1 MSRERIFAIFGK
13 DLRDAMRDTRLILAL
28 LMPLGLGLLYSLMF
42 SDDMRPQADLGSVSA
57 AASVLPGALRE
68 AASDAVTVR
77 LREAADESELR
88 RLVREEEIDI
98 GLVIPAGFDEALE
111 RGESPS
117 LTAVLPSSPTF
128 GGDYVAALL
137 EPVTQQLAG
146 QEPAVAIGRVTLEPG
161 RGSTAAALL
170 ALGQRRVFVLI
181 SLILMLVMIAAYAL
195 PSTVTEETEKKT
207 LEALTLI
214 SSHVEVIAA
223 KTLFGLTYC
232 AIALPLMLVVTRER
246 PAGVA
251 LFVAGMGLSAI
262 ALVGIGLFF
271 GGLIKTQSQLNN
283 WSSILVLP
291 LLAPSVTIGLPTP
304 EWVNAVLYVLPTT
317 HTMRL
322 GVNAFAGRVV
332 FEEMWV
338 SFAILAAWTA
348 VAYGLVWW
356 RLTRREAA

>member
-1 MSRERIFAIFGK
+1 VNRERIFAIFGK

-42 SDDMRPQADLGSVSA
+42 SDDMRPQADVGSVSA
-57 AASVLPGALRE
+57 AASVLPVALQE
-68 AASDAVTVR
+68 AAADAVTVR

-111 RGESPS
+111 RGESPP

-128 GGDYVAALL
+128 GADYVAALL

-146 QEPAVAIGRVTLEPG
+146 QEPAAAIDRVALEPA

-195 PSTVTEETEKKT
+195 PSTVTEETEKRT
-207 LEALTLI
+207 LDALTLI

-223 KTLFGLTYC
+223 KALFGLTYC

-246 PAGVA
+246 PTGVA
-251 LFVAGMGLSAI
+251 LFVAGMGLSSVV
-262 ALVGIGLFF
+262 LVGIGLFF

-283 WSSILVLP
+283 WSSVLVLP

-322 GVNAFAGRVV
+322 GVNAFAGRAV
-332 FEEMWV
+332 FEEMWM
-338 SFAILAAWTA
+338 SFAILAAWAA